1 MPVNA
6 PVADLWLER
15 ARDASARR
23 QRLLEEFRGQWVA
36 VSDDWAQVYAH
47 GPTYTDVCETARAA
61 GAADPLLT
69 RLL

>member
-1 MPVNA
+1 MPVTTET
-6 PVADLWLER
+6 WLER

-23 QRLLEEFRGQWVA
+23 QRLLDAYRGQWVA

-47 GPTYTDVCETARAA
+47 GPSYLDVCQSAAAA
-61 GAADPLLT
+61 GAIDPLLT